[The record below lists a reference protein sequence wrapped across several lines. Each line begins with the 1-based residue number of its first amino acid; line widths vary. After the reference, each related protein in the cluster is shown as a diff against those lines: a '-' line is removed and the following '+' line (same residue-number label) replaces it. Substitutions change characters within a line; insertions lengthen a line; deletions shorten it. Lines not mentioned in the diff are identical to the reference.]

1 MTFKTLRRTL
11 GRWRLR
17 VTRKTRSRND
27 EAYLLSSP
35 ANAARLRSALEG
47 ARKGTGTAVS
57 ISDLRSQ
64 HGLGER

>member
-1 MTFKTLRRTL
+1 MTFKTLRRSL

-17 VTRKTRSRND
+17 VTRKTRTRND

-35 ANAARLRSALEG
+35 ANAARLHAALEG
-47 ARKGTGTAVS
+47 ARKRTGTPVS

-64 HGLGER
+64 YGLGER